1 MKKISLSFMFF
12 LLLTVTFAQE
22 KLTLQQAIETGLKN
36 NYSILIAK
44 NDVQIVDNNVSLG
57 NAGMLPRADINV
69 TQTNSVT
76 DAKQTYS
83 TGTMVD
89 RNGAKSSSLSASGVL
104 SWTLFDG
111 FRMFATY
118 NKLQELN
125 SMGELAARQT
135 IENSVQ
141 QIIEGYFDIVK
152 QQALLNVIDDSR
164 QVSQVKLNIA
174 KTKFNI
180 GATSKAEYLQAQVD
194 MNADEANYKKQLLAI
209 STAKVNL
216 NRLLARDVAGEFEVS
231 DSMEINYRPS
241 YPDLAAKIESAN
253 SSLLYAQRNANAY
266 KFMIKEWQGDRFPV
280 LGVNGS
286 YNYAK
291 SKSDVGS
298 VLDNK
303 SNGINYGF
311 TLSYNLFN
319 GFNASRNISNAKLDW
334 ESAKVN
340 YNYVKSSVTGELLIT
355 YKNFESNYDI
365 LQLQQDNSKL
375 AKENVDISVE
385 RFRVGT
391 INELQL
397 KEAQQ
402 SNVAAQT
409 NLVTALYDTKIA
421 ETNLKKLVGEL
432 VK

>member
-1 MKKISLSFMFF
+1 MKKISLSFLFF
-12 LLLTVTFAQE
+12 SLLNASFAQE

-36 NYSILIAK
+36 NYSIIIAK
-44 NDVQIVDNNVSLG
+44 NDAQIAKNNQSLG

-69 TQTNSVT
+69 TQTNGLT
-76 DAKQTYS
+76 DTKQTFS
-83 TGTMVD
+83 TGTTVE
-89 RNGAKSSSLSASGVL
+89 RNNAAAHSLTASGVL
-104 SWTLFDG
+104 SWTIFDG
-111 FRMFATY
+111 FKMFATY

-135 IENSVQ
+135 IENTVQ
-141 QIIEGYFDIVK
+141 LIVQGYFDIVK

-174 KTKFNI
+174 KTKFTI

-194 MNADEANYKKQLLAI
+194 MNADDANYKKQLLAI
-209 STAKVNL
+209 ATAKVNL
-216 NRLLARDVAGEFEVS
+216 NRLLARDIAGEFEVS
-231 DSMEINYRPS
+231 DSMDISYRPS
-241 YPDLAAKIESAN
+241 YSDLSAKLESAN

-266 KFMIKEWQGDRFPV
+266 KFMVKEWQGDRFPV

-286 YNYAK
+286 YNYTK

-319 GFNASRNISNAKLDW
+319 GFNTSRNISNAKLDW

-340 YNYVKSSVTGELLIT
+340 YNYVKSSVTGELLVT
-355 YKNFESNYDI
+355 YKNFESNYEI

-375 AKENVDISVE
+375 AKENADISIE
-385 RFRVGT
+385 RFRVGI
-391 INELQL
+391 INELEL
-397 KEAQQ
+397 KEALQ

-409 NLVTALYDTKIA
+409 NFVSALYDTKIA

-432 VK
+432 LK